1 MLSKEDYKEW
11 RHCSEDNRKRA
22 LKNRDSREPFK
33 VKIGNELII
42 TQKVRKGNGKKGLF

>member
-33 VKIGNELII
+33 VKIGDELII
-42 TQKVRKGNGKKGLF
+42 ARKVRKNNENR